1 MGVAEF
7 NGLLL
12 NNAGAL
18 KPYAITLTRDQER
31 AKDLFQ
37 ETMARALT
45 NKHHYQNGTNI
56 KAWLHTIMRNIF
68 INDYR
73 RTMKYRTV
81 QLGDGQESGTVNNLQ
96 SSVPNDGIQNIQEKE
111 LWHEVNGLPGLF
123 REPFLMHYQGYKYQ
137 DIAQQIKEP
146 LGTIKSRIHAARKML
161 KESLNRKMQ
170 FGLN

>member
-1 MGVAEF
+1 MGAAEF
-7 NGLLL
+7 TGLLL
-12 NNAGAL
+12 NNAHAL
-18 KPYAITLTRDQER
+18 RPYAITLTRDQER

-37 ETMARALT
+37 ETIARALT
-45 NKHHYQNGTNI
+45 NKHHYQTGTNI

-73 RTMKYRTV
+73 RNMKHHIRR
-81 QLGDGQESGTVNNLQ
+81 LGDIQENVLAAAQPVVQNK
-96 SSVPNDGIQNIQEKE
+96 GIQNINEKE

-123 REPFLMHYQGYKYQ
+123 REPFLMHYHGYKYQ
-137 DIAQQIKEP
+137 DIAEEIKEP

-161 KESLNRKMQ
+161 KESITRKME

>member
-18 KPYAITLTRDQER
+18 KPYAVTLTRDQER

-37 ETMARALT
+37 ETLTRALT
-45 NKHHYQNGTNI
+45 NKHLYQTGTNI

-73 RTMKYRTV
+73 RSMKHRTT
-81 QLGDGQESGTVNNLQ
+81 QLGDVQEQTINATRI
-96 SSVPNDGIQNIQEKE
+96 SVQNEGIQNVNAKE
-111 LWHEVNGLPGLF
+111 IWNEVNGLPGLF
-123 REPFLMHYQGYKYQ
+123 REPFLMHYYGYKYQ
-137 DIAQQIKEP
+137 DIAQKIKEP

-161 KESLNRKMQ
+161 KESIDRKME

>member
-12 NNAGAL
+12 NNAQAL

-37 ETMARALT
+37 ETLARALT
-45 NKHHYQNGTNI
+45 NKHHYQTGTNI
-56 KAWLHTIMRNIF
+56 KAWLYTIMRNIF

-73 RTMKYRTV
+73 RSRKHRTMQLVDV
-81 QLGDGQESGTVNNLQ
+81 QEQAINATRVAVQNE
-96 SSVPNDGIQNIQEKE
+96 GIQNVNAKE
-111 LWHEVNGLPGLF
+111 IWHEVNGLPGLF
-123 REPFLMHYQGYKYQ
+123 REPFLMHYYGYKYQ
-137 DIAQQIKEP
+137 DIAQKIKEP

-161 KESLNRKMQ
+161 KENIERKMQ